1 MAAASLY
8 TGFKEGSFFAE
19 SSETHSPFHAA
30 SSLPGSIFM
39 PPIVLGIDLH
49 AVKVTAKTIKTN
61 TSFAPKF
68 FVDIVT
74 SLCQNKV
81 LSNIDKLNKN
91 WEPKIGSQ
99 QNLFFSL
106 C

>member
-1 MAAASLY
+1 
-8 TGFKEGSFFAE
+8 
-19 SSETHSPFHAA
+19 
-30 SSLPGSIFM
+30 M

-91 WEPKIGSQ
+91 WEPKNRFPKKII
-99 QNLFFSL
+99 F
-106 C
+106 